1 MEQLNEAVEKRA
13 GGTRLKKGGGM
24 GGPLLLALG
33 LTAAIAGGAY
43 LSLCAYAQN
52 SAAIWK
58 NTYVLEQN
66 IGGLTQEELF
76 PHCRMALSLQHGK
89 YLLRRHK
96 PHPAGQCQDGRGG
109 GTRGRRTVLARAGH
123 RI

>member
-1 MEQLNEAVEKRA
+1 MRSFEMETQRQEGLQKMEQLNEAVEKRA

-43 LSLCAYAQN
+43 LGLCAYAQN

-58 NTYVLEQN
+58 NTYVL
-66 IGGLTQEELF
+66 
-76 PHCRMALSLQHGK
+76 
-89 YLLRRHK
+89 
-96 PHPAGQCQDGRGG
+96 
-109 GTRGRRTVLARAGH
+109 
-123 RI
+123 

>member
-43 LSLCAYAQN
+43 LGLCAYAQN
-52 SAAIWK
+52 SAAILFFIVFT
-58 NTYVLEQN
+58 NAPPYTRIRIQN
-66 IGGLTQEELF
+66 SVICIRIINNPILTESPWHFNL
-76 PHCRMALSLQHGK
+76 
-89 YLLRRHK
+89 
-96 PHPAGQCQDGRGG
+96 
-109 GTRGRRTVLARAGH
+109 
-123 RI
+123 